1 MSGIFN
7 KNKKENND
15 KNIFIKIL
23 DWGKKVRLHQS
34 TEILVRGL
42 KCTLQTN
49 SLLVNNLV

>member
-1 MSGIFN
+1 MSGNFN

-23 DWGKKVRLHQS
+23 DWCKRVHLHQS

-42 KCTLQTN
+42 KCMMLQTIGF
-49 SLLVNNLV
+49 V